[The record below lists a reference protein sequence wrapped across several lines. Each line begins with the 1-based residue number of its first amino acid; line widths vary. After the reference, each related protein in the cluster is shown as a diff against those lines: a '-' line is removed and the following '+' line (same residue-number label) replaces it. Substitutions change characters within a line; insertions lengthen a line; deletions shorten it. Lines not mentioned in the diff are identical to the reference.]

1 MNHTRMNHMFVF
13 CVSLLVARGAVA
25 QSPPDALQLGELQRA
40 AAARDARVAE
50 LALVDEQAA
59 LRERSIKVDRLPA
72 VSTLG
77 QTQYQS
83 DVPTAPFTLPNGEP
97 AFAPAKFTYDASLRV
112 DQRLLDPSL
121 GARVS
126 AERADAAESRAR
138 VQTALFQLRQDVN
151 EAFFT
156 AALQTEQLSALSA
169 TIEDLEA
176 RLREVAARVRE
187 GTALAGEAGAVEA
200 TLLQSRQRAD
210 ELRAVRSAALARLAQ
225 LTGRAIPGDATLAV
239 PDLAAAAASAR
250 ASIDQLRARPEYAQF
265 DRTREKLARQQELS
279 AALEQPQV
287 SAFGRAGYGRPGLN
301 FISDHPEA
309 YALGGIQL
317 QWKAWT
323 WGGGAS
329 ERSALALQ
337 QQIVGAEE
345 QAFTSSLRRAVE
357 LDLASIDR
365 LQTALTT
372 DERIVALRDGIDRA
386 ARLRLQEG
394 VTTAADYVDRQ
405 TELLAAQ
412 VDRARHRIELAQTRA
427 RLLTTLGLEVQ

>member
-1 MNHTRMNHMFVF
+1 MKHMFVF
-13 CVSLLVARGAVA
+13 CISLMMVARGAAA
-25 QSPPDALQLGELQRA
+25 QAQVQPQALQLAELQRA
-40 AAARDARVAE
+40 AAAHDARVAE
-50 LALVDEQAA
+50 FALLDEQAA
-59 LRERSIKVDRLPA
+59 VRVRSIEVDRLPSVA
-72 VSTLG
+72 ALG

-112 DQRLLDPSL
+112 DQRLVDPSR
-121 GARVS
+121 GPRVS
-126 AERADAAESRAR
+126 AARADAAESRSR

-156 AALQTEQLSALSA
+156 AALQTEQLSALAA
-169 TIEDLEA
+169 TIDDLEA
-176 RLREVAARVRE
+176 RLREVTARVRE
-187 GTALAGEAGAVEA
+187 GTALAGEAAAVEA

-210 ELRAVRSAALARLAQ
+210 ELRAVRAAALARLGQ
-225 LTGRAIPGDATLAV
+225 LTGLAIPADAALAV
-239 PDLAAAAASAR
+239 PDLATAAASAR
-250 ASIDQLRARPEYAQF
+250 ASIDRLRARPEYEQF

-279 AALEQPQV
+279 AALERPQV
-287 SAFGRAGYGRPGLN
+287 SAFGRAGYGQPGLN
-301 FISDHPEA
+301 FISDHAEA
-309 YALGGIQL
+309 YALGGVQL

-323 WGGGAS
+323 WGSGAS
-329 ERSALALQ
+329 ERTALALQ
-337 QQIVGAEE
+337 QQIVGADE

-357 LDLASIDR
+357 LDMASIDR
-365 LQTALTT
+365 LETALTT

-394 VTTAADYVDRQ
+394 VTTAADYLDRR